1 MAHLRGTHLAT
12 TCESQATLS
21 NVVHVHRTHLN
32 IMKSALDIIWCLFCL
47 YHMTIPHVDHMQTE
61 NIICPI
67 YNTFWLCN
75 RNQLCNSSRNSSV

>member
-12 TCESQATLS
+12 TYESQATLS

-32 IMKSALDIIWCLFCL
+32 IMKSALDIIWWPFLFVP
-47 YHMTIPHVDHMQTE
+47 HMTIPHVDHMQTE

-67 YNTFWLCN
+67 YNTFWLCTM
-75 RNQLCNSSRNSSV
+75 LVSSMYDAGL